1 MFSKGGCKAGRGRGM
16 EDTSDSTFIGID
28 IQTCPFTVNKEL
40 FELAL
45 QSEGTRAEEEQV
57 ISKGGRGLGGRA
69 RVRELCFSSNTRR
82 GVSVTTN
89 REPPEEG
96 FKEDKKD

>member
-1 MFSKGGCKAGRGRGM
+1 M

-28 IQTCPFTVNKEL
+28 IQTCPFTVNEEL

-45 QSEGTRAEEEQV
+45 QSEGTRAEKEQV

-69 RVRELCFSSNTRR
+69 RV
-82 GVSVTTN
+82 
-89 REPPEEG
+89 
-96 FKEDKKD
+96 